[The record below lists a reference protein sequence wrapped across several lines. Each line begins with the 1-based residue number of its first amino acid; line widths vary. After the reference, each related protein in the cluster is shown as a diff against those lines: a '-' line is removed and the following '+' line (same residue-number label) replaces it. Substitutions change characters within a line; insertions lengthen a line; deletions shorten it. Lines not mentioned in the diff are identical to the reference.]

1 MTVLESIPYALF
13 CMAVVFVV
21 LIILSIM
28 IKLVSLIINAV
39 SGNRSKSDAEKD
51 SVNLSGEQ
59 PEDNTV
65 QKIILDGTDEK
76 TAALIMAVVADEA
89 GIQPEELC
97 FKSIKAI

>member
-39 SGNRSKSDAEKD
+39 SGTRSKSDAEKD

-59 PEDNTV
+59 PEDNTI